1 LLLVC
6 SSRGKEKK
14 ESGRRSAADYERLR
28 KEAEER
34 RRKRFADVFVRIHVT
49 NRHTK
54 EVLHIETVCL
64 SDPVVVQELFCSKV
78 GGHHITGG
86 LEYDPEAYRD
96 YKVTLFLIDLGGDG
110 LRVAEL
116 VCLEKLEL
124 DSVDKDAGFARL
136 YCYPDSGC
144 YGFGSEWEA
153 ASITV
158 NCDLIAYRLE
168 HEHDEDEEDDEED
181 PMWGLFMAVEFTQL
195 TDQSGGWGIGPYK
208 LEDVSAVYEF
218 LDPFINT
225 RLLLK
230 WH

>member
-49 NRHTK
+49 NRHTD
-54 EVLHIETVCL
+54 EVLYTKTASM
-64 SDPVVVQELFCSKV
+64 SDPAIVNELFCGV
-78 GGHHITGG
+78 GHRLGG
-86 LEYDPEAYRD
+86 LHEHDLKAYRD
-96 YKVTLFLIDLGGDG
+96 YKVAVSLIDLGGDG

-116 VCLEKLEL
+116 MCLQELRVVEVYYGVAALYSCSDSCCYGLGSEDISVSCAFSASPLKLE
-124 DSVDKDAGFARL
+124 
-136 YCYPDSGC
+136 
-144 YGFGSEWEA
+144 SE
-153 ASITV
+153 
-158 NCDLIAYRLE
+158 
-168 HEHDEDEEDDEED
+168 EDEEDYYDYYEEGGPWELRLD
-181 PMWGLFMAVEFTQL
+181 LRFTQRAR
-195 TDQSGGWGIGPYK
+195 TDQREEWAIDPHK

-218 LDPFINT
+218 LEPFVNAHY
-225 RLLLK
+225 LLK